1 MPSDQGVKKIT
12 NYAMIFSGNLVI
24 RQLCGKQTELCKQIS
39 FEAQDKIDNTAFRIT
54 EQQ

>member
-24 RQLCGKQTELCKQIS
+24 RQLCGKQTELCGQS
-39 FEAQDKIDNTAFRIT
+39 PTVDKTGHKAF
-54 EQQ
+54 